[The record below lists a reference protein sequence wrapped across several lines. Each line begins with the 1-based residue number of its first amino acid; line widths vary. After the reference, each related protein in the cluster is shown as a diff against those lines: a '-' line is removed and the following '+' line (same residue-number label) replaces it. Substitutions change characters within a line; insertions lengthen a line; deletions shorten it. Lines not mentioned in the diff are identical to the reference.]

1 MKFKVFILFLF
12 LSEFAY
18 AQITT
23 FSGSFGYLGVSNDKI
38 DPDEISFS
46 LETTLK
52 RKENIAQLY
61 RWRLQI
67 GNFKGLIFEYNNRIY
82 FGADRYFKNTKW
94 FVQGKV
100 GYGIL
105 KGKTYEKGTLSFF
118 DANGNLTATNL
129 ENYECPWNFSL
140 NYGLSAGY
148 KFYLS
153 KVFILDCSLGYQGST
168 LPNFENNQAITQR
181 KSDWDNG
188 IAFPINFQWSLGF
201 FID

>member
-23 FSGSFGYLGVSNDKI
+23 FSGSFGYLGVSNDNI
-38 DPDEISFS
+38 EPDEVSFS

-118 DANGNLTATNL
+118 DANGNLIATNL

-140 NYGLSAGY
+140 NYGLGAGY

-181 KSDWDNG
+181 KSDWVNG

>member
-38 DPDEISFS
+38 EPDEVSFS

-105 KGKTYEKGTLSFF
+105 KGKTYEKGTLSIF
-118 DANGNLTATNL
+118 DANGNLIATNL